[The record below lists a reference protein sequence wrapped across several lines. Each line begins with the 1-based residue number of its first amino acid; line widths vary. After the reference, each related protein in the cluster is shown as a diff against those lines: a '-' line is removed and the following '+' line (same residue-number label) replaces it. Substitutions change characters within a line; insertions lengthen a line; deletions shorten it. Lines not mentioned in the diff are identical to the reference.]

1 MKAHTFS
8 IVVGDRRCNANCP
21 YCIAKMT
28 SSEQICADFDKK
40 KFKRACRIADQMRD
54 GLMNVILTG
63 LGEPLLAPRQIDEYL
78 WAMDGLFPRIDL
90 QTNGILI
97 EKNLEDLKRWQ
108 QMGLSLV
115 CLSVAGTNAV
125 ESNSVMGI
133 QAEYDYWR
141 TASLLKDI
149 GLAVRLNCT
158 MTKTGIHTP
167 DDAELILDR
176 ANNVGIDQV
185 TFREVEMPYEV
196 SDDKVGLWVYA
207 NKASGAAVRLLHHL
221 ESRGAV
227 NLLDMPHGG
236 VVFDYGGQNV
246 AIANCLT
253 TSTDPNDIRQI
264 IYFPDGR
271 LQYDWRYRGAKIV

>member
-8 IVVGDRRCNANCP
+8 IVVGDRRCNAECP

-28 SSEQICADFDKK
+28 SSELIHVDFNKK

-63 LGEPLLAPRQIDEYL
+63 LGEPLLAPQQITQYL
-78 WAMDGLFPRIDL
+78 GAMGRGFPRVDL

-97 EKNLEDLKRWQ
+97 EKNLENLELWQ
-108 QMGLSLV
+108 EMGLSLV
-115 CLSVAGTNAV
+115 CLSVAGTSDYL
-125 ESNSVMGI
+125 SNKAMGI
-133 QAEYDYWR
+133 KSNFDYWK
-141 TASLLKDI
+141 TARMLKDI

-158 MTKTGIHTP
+158 MTKNGIYRT
-167 DDAELILDR
+167 DDAMLILDR
-176 ANNVGIDQV
+176 AANAGIDQV
-185 TFREVEMPYEV
+185 TFREVEMPYNV
-196 SDDKVGLWVYA
+196 ADDKVGEWVDA
-207 NKASGAAVRLLHHL
+207 NKARGAAVRLLHHL

-227 NLLDMPHGG
+227 RLLEMPHGG

-264 IYFPDGR
+264 IYFPDGH
-271 LQYDWRYRGAKIV
+271 LQYDWRYKGALIV